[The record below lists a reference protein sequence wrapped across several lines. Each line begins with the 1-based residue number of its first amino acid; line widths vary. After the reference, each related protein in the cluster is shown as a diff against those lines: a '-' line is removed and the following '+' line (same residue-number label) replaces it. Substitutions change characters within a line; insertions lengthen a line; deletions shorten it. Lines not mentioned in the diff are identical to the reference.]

1 MPDPAFEYFPDVQP
15 NTSIPLY
22 AGYGFFGDLFGI
34 QPMRGPLRLQ
44 KGTRM
49 APALTQA
56 GANRTGIFFPTISS
70 IAYVID
76 AYIRFLVD
84 AEGVHFGNKEDQ
96 FATVS
101 TDLLT
106 ETQTFQFP
114 DQSGIIA
121 LEESVTKINGEVFS
135 IQAGQPVALDSGTD
149 CLLASS
155 ASINTRAIGIAYAV
169 TGTGDTVAIKTQGRY
184 TLADWTNVMGTVSLV
199 PDADY
204 YLGEIP
210 GVLTTSPVD
219 LPNYVLQFVGR
230 AVGPQ
235 TLLLDLARPILL

>member
-15 NTSIPLY
+15 NTPIPLY
-22 AGYGFFGDLFGI
+22 AGYGFFVDLFGI

-44 KGTRM
+44 KGSRM
-49 APALTQA
+49 APSLTQA

-76 AYIRFLVD
+76 AYLRFLVD
-84 AEGVHFGNKEDQ
+84 EDGVHFGNKADQ
-96 FATVS
+96 FASVN

-106 ETQTFQFP
+106 QNQTYQFP
-114 DQSGIIA
+114 DQSGVIA
-121 LEESVTKINGEVFS
+121 LEDSFTKVNAEAFS
-135 IQAGQPVALDSGTD
+135 IQAGQPVALEAGTD
-149 CLLASS
+149 CVLASC
-155 ASINTRAIGIAYAV
+155 ASITTRAVGVAYAV
-169 TGTGDTVAIKTQGRY
+169 TGSGNQVLIKTQGRH
-184 TLADWTNVMGTVSLV
+184 TLSDWSNVIGSVSLT

-210 GVLTTSPVD
+210 GVLTTSPID
-219 LPNYVLQFVGR
+219 LPSYVLQFVGR

-235 TLLLDLARPILL
+235 TLLLDLARPIIL